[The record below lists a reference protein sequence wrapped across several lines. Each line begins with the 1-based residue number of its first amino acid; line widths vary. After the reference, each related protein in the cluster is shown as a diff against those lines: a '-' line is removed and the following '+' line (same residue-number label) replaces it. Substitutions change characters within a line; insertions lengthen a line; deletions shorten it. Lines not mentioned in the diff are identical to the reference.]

1 MPSPFSDF
9 GAWRR
14 GAALALV
21 CAAPAALAQPTT
33 TLYAGES
40 GAQLASSVRAGYTP
54 ASTLGYNAARDELYA
69 YEQQTDGALRGIYTG
84 FSIQLTPG
92 ADPSTDAFNKGIN
105 CEHTW
110 PQSLGAGAEPAKSD
124 LHHLFPAKDNVNSSR
139 SNHPFDEIPDAQAD
153 GWYRLA
159 ASQSTVP
166 TANLAEW
173 SEKDNDHP
181 NAAYTGRFEPR
192 EAVKGDI
199 ARAAIYFYTIYNTA
213 ADDAFWNAMKDVLLM
228 WHAADPVDLEE
239 YNRSEWIRTK
249 QGKANPFI
257 LDPTLASRIY
267 GDGTTPPPPP
277 PPGPDPD
284 PEPEP
289 VAGDLWINELHY
301 DNDGTDADEGVEI
314 AGAAGVTL
322 DGWSLVA
329 YNGNG
334 GTAYASVYL
343 SGQIDEEGSGYGAV
357 WVPISGLQNGSPDG
371 LALVDASGQVAQF
384 LSYEGTMSATDG
396 AAAGASSADLGVAE
410 TSTTPVGHSLQL
422 TGTGSAYADF
432 AWQAPAAA
440 SRGWLNAGQVLSG
453 GTPPPPPPP
462 PPPPAVAAWINEL
475 HYDDRSADS
484 DEGVEVAGTA
494 GLDLAG
500 WSLVAYNGADGT
512 AYATVSLSG
521 TLADQQAGLGTKWF
535 AMAGLQNGGPDGVAL
550 VDGAGAV
557 VQFLS
562 YEGSFA
568 ATDGPAAGAQSE
580 DIGVAEDADTRNGYS
595 LQLGGTG
602 SAYADFAWQTPIKST
617 HDGVNRG
624 QTFTAP
630 AALAASDE
638 RPSVAPLALSAFP
651 NPTAGA
657 ATVAVQT
664 SRAGRLSVAV
674 YDVLGR
680 EVARLH
686 DGAVEAGAEARL
698 AFDASALPAGLYVV
712 RAASAAGVATTRVTV
727 AR

>member
-1 MPSPFSDF
+1 MPFPFSDF

-21 CAAPAALAQPTT
+21 CAAPAVLAQPTT

-54 ASTLGYNAARDELYA
+54 VSTLGYNAARDELYA

-192 EAVKGDI
+192 ESVKGDI

-384 LSYEGTMSATDG
+384 LSYEGAMSATDG
-396 AAAGASSADLGVAE
+396 AAAGASSTDVGVAE
-410 TSTTPVGHSLQL
+410 TSATPVGHSLQL

-602 SAYADFAWQTPIKST
+602 SAYADFAWQTPKKST

-624 QTFTAP
+624 QTLTAP